1 MVTVKKTLRRWIWR
15 LMMLTKVF
23 KILCISNKFYVSLYF
38 HKKFLCTIAPRS
50 NYLRK
55 NSGNVLPRSTFLKI
69 VIYMYMEF
77 FSALINVNPRN
88 NRILCLIS
96 MSSSK
101 YLRVISC
108 RCLMMI
114 HIKVKVVEKTNKL
127 FQHYI
132 SLGKP

>member
-1 MVTVKKTLRRWIWR
+1 
-15 LMMLTKVF
+15 MLTKVF

-38 HKKFLCTIAPRS
+38 HKKFLCTIPPRS

-55 NSGNVLPRSTFLKI
+55 NPGNVLPRSTFLKI

-108 RCLMMI
+108 RCLG
-114 HIKVKVVEKTNKL
+114 VGR
-127 FQHYI
+127 Y
-132 SLGKP
+132 G

>member
-15 LMMLTKVF
+15 LMMHTKVF

-38 HKKFLCTIAPRS
+38 HKKFLYTIAPRS

-55 NSGNVLPRSTFLKI
+55 NPGNVLPRSTFLKI

-108 RCLMMI
+108 RCLAENLAENI
-114 HIKVKVVEKTNKL
+114 DTPLHQTNT
-127 FQHYI
+127 F
-132 SLGKP
+132 

>member
-1 MVTVKKTLRRWIWR
+1 
-15 LMMLTKVF
+15 MLTKVF
-23 KILCISNKFYVSLYF
+23 KILCISNKFYVLLYF

-55 NSGNVLPRSTFLKI
+55 NPGNVLPRSTFLKI

-101 YLRVISC
+101 YLRVIS
-108 RCLMMI
+108 
-114 HIKVKVVEKTNKL
+114 
-127 FQHYI
+127 Y
-132 SLGKP
+132 